1 MTHTKIWI
9 SIWAI
14 LALTCL
20 QVNQINA
27 QRGRGQ
33 GREAIKEKL
42 NSQKIAF
49 LTDKLE
55 LTEAEAEKFWP
66 VYRAFDQERAEI
78 RTDLLEENMEVR
90 LSDKDAENNLNNII
104 ELKEKDLAL
113 HKKYI
118 QKFKAV
124 IPAAKVVRLFQA
136 EREFKLKVMEKLR
149 ERKQNR
155 SGK

>member
-9 SIWAI
+9 YLWTMV
-14 LALTCL
+14 ALCCFPFTE
-20 QVNQINA
+20 INA

-49 LTDKLE
+49 LSDKLE

-66 VYRAFDQERAEI
+66 IYRAFDQERAEI
-78 RTDLLEENMEVR
+78 KIDIFEENMEVK
-90 LSDKDAENNLNNII
+90 LSDKDAENNLSNII

-113 HKKYI
+113 HKKYV
-118 QKFKAV
+118 QKFKSI

-149 ERKQNR
+149 ERKHNR

>member
-1 MTHTKIWI
+1 MTHPKFWI
-9 SIWAI
+9 SIWTI
-14 LALTCL
+14 LAMTSFYFSDLH
-20 QVNQINA
+20 A
-27 QRGRGQ
+27 QHGRGQ
-33 GREAIKEKL
+33 RREAVKEKL

-66 VYRAFDQERAEI
+66 IYRAFDQERADI
-78 RTDLLEENMEVR
+78 KTDLMEENMEVKI
-90 LSDKDAENNLNNII
+90 SDKDAESNLANII

-118 QKFKAV
+118 QKFKTA

-149 ERKQNR
+149 ERKNHR
-155 SGK
+155 PER